1 MNVGDEIIILKYN
14 TNGNIERE
22 TAQVDK
28 NYEVV
33 IRYWE
38 TSNGDRI
45 REWNVDEYINCNP
58 QNKKIIPYTIADK
71 TVNVEAHCSEMR
83 QVYATKNGRRVT
95 SFYYKVDYSKD
106 NNTKCQ

>member
-1 MNVGDEIIILKYN
+1 MNVGDEIIIVKYN

-45 REWNVDEYINCNP
+45 REWNVDEYISLNP
-58 QNKKIIPYTIADK
+58 QDKKVIPYKIA
-71 TVNVEAHCSEMR
+71 
-83 QVYATKNGRRVT
+83 
-95 SFYYKVDYSKD
+95 
-106 NNTKCQ
+106 

>member
-45 REWNVDEYINCNP
+45 REWNVDEYITAIR
-58 QNKKIIPYTIADK
+58 KIRK
-71 TVNVEAHCSEMR
+71 
-83 QVYATKNGRRVT
+83 
-95 SFYYKVDYSKD
+95 
-106 NNTKCQ
+106 